1 MNASVDISEGAYMSP
16 RRGKAPWVIIAGGFH
31 DLGGMDKANSAL
43 ARYLLEQD
51 VPVHLVAHRIS
62 DEFRQSA
69 ATLHL
74 VPRPLNSYLLGE
86 QALDFQGKRV
96 AREVKSQFPNAIVVA
111 NGGNCPSPD
120 VNWVHSVHHAWPSVL
135 PENTPAWFRVKEG
148 CTKGRSRR
156 RELRA
161 IGKARLVVANSERTR
176 RDVIEL
182 LKIDPSQVVKIYL
195 GSDPKWTEVTPEEKL
210 RARAWLK
217 LDASRKVIA
226 FVGALGHD
234 QNKGLDTLWAAWT
247 DPEFRK
253 QCDCDLVIAG
263 GGRGL
268 PAWRARIEASGFSS
282 RVRLIGFSERIREVL
297 AASDLLV
304 SPARYEAFGLN
315 VHEAICRG
323 VPALVTASAGIAE
336 LYPAEL
342 SHMLLHDASD
352 RAALVS
358 LLLRWNFQPEMAR
371 QGFITL
377 GRCLRAHT
385 WMHMA
390 QEIVDAVHDSVSSS
404 DTEFE
409 EAEACE
415 VHSNK

>member
-1 MNASVDISEGAYMSP
+1 M
-16 RRGKAPWVIIAGGFH
+16 RTRTGKAQPWVIVAGGFH

-43 ARYLLEQD
+43 ARYLLEQN
-51 VPVHLVAHRIS
+51 VPTHLVAHRIS
-62 DEFRQSA
+62 DEFRQGP
-69 ATLHL
+69 ATIHL

-86 QALDFQGKRV
+86 QALDFQGRWV
-96 AREVKSQFPNAIVVA
+96 AREVKSEFPNAIIVA

-135 PENTPAWFRVKEG
+135 PENTPAWFRAKEG
-148 CTKGRSRR
+148 FTKGRSRH

-161 IGKARLVVANSERTR
+161 VRKARLVVANSERTR

-182 LKIDPSQVVKIYL
+182 LKADPSRVVKIYL
-195 GSDPKWTEVTPEEKL
+195 GADPEWTEVTPEEKL
-210 RARAWLK
+210 QARAWLK
-217 LDASRKVIA
+217 LDASRKVIT

-234 QNKGLDTLWAAWT
+234 QNKGLDTLWAAWS

-263 GGRGL
+263 GGRGVS
-268 PAWRARIEASGFSS
+268 AWRARIEASGLAS
-282 RVRLIGFSERIREVL
+282 RVRLIGFSDRIRDVL

-304 SPARYEAFGLN
+304 SPAHYEAFGLN

-323 VPALVTASAGIAE
+323 VPAIVTATAGIAE

-342 SHMLLHDASD
+342 AHMLLHDASD
-352 RAALVS
+352 RPALVS
-358 LLLRWNFQPEMAR
+358 LLLRWKFQPETVR
-371 QGFITL
+371 QDFLTL

-385 WMHMA
+385 WKQMA
-390 QEIVDAVHDSVSSS
+390 QEIVDAVHDYVGSSE
-404 DTEFE
+404 TEFE
-409 EAEACE
+409 EAEASE
-415 VHSNK
+415 VHSSK